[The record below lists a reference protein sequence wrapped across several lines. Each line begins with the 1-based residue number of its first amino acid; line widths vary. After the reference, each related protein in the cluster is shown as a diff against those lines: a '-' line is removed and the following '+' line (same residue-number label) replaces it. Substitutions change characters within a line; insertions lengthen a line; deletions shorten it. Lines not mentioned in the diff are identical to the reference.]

1 MVTVSEFV
9 DAGLLEAAAPGDEG
23 AGAVGAGAG
32 SCLLQADNRMPR
44 AAATQIFNFIISEW
58 FDVLDRRCGSFMNG
72 LHEVKLGNSQALLG
86 RRPTRRQVVNIG
98 GNETTYRLTFLRL
111 EVRVA
116 GVGRGIRNDPPQTLE
131 YPPTKYRLQV
141 VE

>member
-1 MVTVSEFV
+1 MVIVSEVV
-9 DAGLLEAAAPGDEG
+9 DAALLEAAVPGDEG
-23 AGAVGAGAG
+23 AGAVGAWAG

-44 AAATQIFNFIISEW
+44 AAATQIFNFIISEL

-86 RRPTRRQVVNIG
+86 RRPAWRQVANVG

-111 EVRVA
+111 QIRVA
-116 GVGRGIRNDPPQTLE
+116 IVGRGIGNDPPQTL
-131 YPPTKYRLQV
+131 
-141 VE
+141 